1 MKESVGIGLMGLG
14 VVGSKV
20 AQVLMERGDMISS
33 RVGVPIT
40 LARVLVRDP
49 HKKRSAHILP
59 LITLESEEITQNPK
73 IDIVVELMGGE
84 NPATSYI
91 REALNYGKHVVTAN
105 KEVVAK
111 YGPELLTLAA
121 KKGVEFLFEPSVG
134 GGIPLVYPLSREFS
148 LDKIESIIAIING
161 TTNLILTQMA
171 QGADFASALKNA
183 QELGY
188 AEPDPQNDIQGL
200 DCAYK
205 LSILAT
211 LGFRNIIH
219 PHEIYAEGISK
230 LCPRDFEYAQ
240 ELGYTIKLLSIA
252 KDEGGYVEARV
263 HPTLIPQSSSLAKV
277 DGVYNAVQ
285 IEGDLVGKVM
295 FYGEGAGASPT
306 SSAVISDIIEA
317 AQKVVREVKSQT
329 ISLGQER
336 ALRPMGEV
344 RTRYYLRMRVED
356 KPGVL
361 AQIAKAL
368 GDNEISISSVIQK
381 ETSSGSAEVV
391 IMTHIASEGKMR
403 RAREEMELLPSVLQI
418 ESFIRVED

>member
-1 MKESVGIGLMGLG
+1 VGL
-14 VVGSKV
+14 
-20 AQVLMERGDMISS
+20 
-33 RVGVPIT
+33 
-40 LARVLVRDP
+40 
-49 HKKRSAHILP
+49 
-59 LITLESEEITQNPK
+59 
-73 IDIVVELMGGE
+73 
-84 NPATSYI
+84 
-91 REALNYGKHVVTAN
+91 
-105 KEVVAK
+105 
-111 YGPELLTLAA
+111 
-121 KKGVEFLFEPSVG
+121 LFESSVG
-134 GGIPLVYPLSREFS
+134 GGIPLVYPLTREFC

-161 TTNLILTQMA
+161 TTNFILTQMA

-219 PHEIYAEGISK
+219 PHEVYTEGISK
-230 LCPRDFEYAQ
+230 LYPRDFEYAQ

-285 IEGDLVGKVM
+285 VQGDLVGKVT

-306 SSAVISDIIEA
+306 SSAVISDIIDV
-317 AQKVVREVKSQT
+317 AQKIVLKIKSQT
-329 ISLGQER
+329 IDLKQEKR
-336 ALRPMGEV
+336 PRPMGEV
-344 RTRYYLRMRVED
+344 RTRYYLRMRAED

-381 ETSSGSAEVV
+381 ETSSGSAELV
-391 IMTHIASEGKMR
+391 IMTHIACEGKMR
-403 RAREEMELLPSVLQI
+403 RAIQEMELLPSVLQI

>member
-1 MKESVGIGLMGLG
+1 MKESVSIGLMGLG
-14 VVGSKV
+14 VVGSRV
-20 AQVLMERGDMISS
+20 AQVLMERRDMISS
-33 RVGVPIT
+33 RVGVPIA
-40 LARVLVRDP
+40 LAKVLVRDP
-49 HKKRSAHILP
+49 HKKRSVHIVP
-59 LITLESEEITQNPK
+59 LITLESKEITQNPV

-84 NPATSYI
+84 DPATSYI
-91 REALNYGKHVVTAN
+91 REALSCGKHVVTAN
-105 KEVVAK
+105 KEVIAK
-111 YGPELLTLAA
+111 YGPELLALAA
-121 KKGVEFLFEPSVG
+121 KKGVGLLFESSVG
-134 GGIPLVYPLSREFS
+134 GGIPLVYPLTREFC
-148 LDKIESIIAIING
+148 LDRIESIIAIING
-161 TTNLILTQMA
+161 TTNFILTQMA
-171 QGADFASALKNA
+171 KGADFISALKNA

-219 PHEIYAEGISK
+219 PHEVYTEGISK
-230 LCPRDFEYAQ
+230 LRPRDFEYAQ

-263 HPTLIPQSSSLAKV
+263 HPTLIPQSSSLAEV

-285 IEGDLVGKVM
+285 VQGDLVGKVM

-306 SSAVISDIIEA
+306 SSAVISDIIDA
-317 AQKVVREVKSQT
+317 AQKVVREVKGQT
-329 ISLGQER
+329 IDLRQEKP
-336 ALRPMGEV
+336 LRPMGEV
-344 RTRYYLRMRVED
+344 RTRYYLRMRAED

-361 AQIAKAL
+361 AQIAQVL

-381 ETSSGSAEVV
+381 ETSSGSAELV

-403 RAREEMELLPSVLQI
+403 RAIQEIELLPSVLQI